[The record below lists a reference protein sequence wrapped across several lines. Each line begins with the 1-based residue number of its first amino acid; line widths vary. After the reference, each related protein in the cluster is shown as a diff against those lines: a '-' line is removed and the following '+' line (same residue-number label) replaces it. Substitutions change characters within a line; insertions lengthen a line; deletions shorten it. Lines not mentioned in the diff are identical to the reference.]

1 MVVVVV
7 AIVAVAVV
15 VVVVVAVVVVVVDGG
30 KLLDVV
36 NKPEE
41 GDFGKQRINLGVDLI
56 VQNMFCKSSGLV
68 TSKLRQFV

>member
-1 MVVVVV
+1 MVVVV

-15 VVVVVAVVVVVVDGG
+15 VVVVVVVDGG

>member
-7 AIVAVAVV
+7 AIVA
-15 VVVVVAVVVVVVDGG
+15 VAVVVVVVDGG

-41 GDFGKQRINLGVDLI
+41 GDFGKQRINLGVDLV

>member
-7 AIVAVAVV
+7 AIVA
-15 VVVVVAVVVVVVDGG
+15 VAVVVVVVDGG

-41 GDFGKQRINLGVDLI
+41 GDFGKQRINLGVDLV
-56 VQNMFCKSSGLV
+56 VQNMFCESSGLV

>member
-1 MVVVVV
+1 MVVVV
-7 AIVAVAVV
+7 AVVVVV

-56 VQNMFCKSSGLV
+56 VQNMFCQSSGLV